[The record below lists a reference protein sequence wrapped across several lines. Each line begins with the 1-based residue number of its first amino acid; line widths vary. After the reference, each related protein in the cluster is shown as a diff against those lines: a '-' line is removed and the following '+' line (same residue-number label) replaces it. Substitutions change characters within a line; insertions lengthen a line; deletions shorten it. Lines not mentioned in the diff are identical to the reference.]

1 MRRRISYIIFF
12 LLIIQNI
19 FSYSFCG
26 HGIANAQTPKVEV
39 LIEGVDEEPKGKII
53 GVYGPITK
61 GLNYGIIVVVIG
73 VQGFNNKG

>member
-39 LIEGVDEEPKGKII
+39 LIEGVDEEPKGK
-53 GVYGPITK
+53 
-61 GLNYGIIVVVIG
+61 
-73 VQGFNNKG
+73 

>member
-39 LIEGVDEEPKGKII
+39 LIEG
-53 GVYGPITK
+53 

-73 VQGFNNKG
+73 GTRV

>member
-39 LIEGVDEEPKGKII
+39 LIEGVKII

-61 GLNYGIIVVVIG
+61 GVGGTRV
-73 VQGFNNKG
+73 

>member
-39 LIEGVDEEPKGKII
+39 LIEGVDEEPKSQISHWQHP
-53 GVYGPITK
+53 VTQP
-61 GLNYGIIVVVIG
+61 
-73 VQGFNNKG
+73 